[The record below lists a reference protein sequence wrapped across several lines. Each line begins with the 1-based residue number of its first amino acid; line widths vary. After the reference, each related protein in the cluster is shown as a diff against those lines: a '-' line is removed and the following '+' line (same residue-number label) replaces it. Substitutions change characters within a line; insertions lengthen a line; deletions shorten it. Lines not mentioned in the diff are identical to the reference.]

1 MSGGMSDLERFKQR
15 QNEVTDDSLESTRRM
30 VQMVEE
36 SQSAGTKTIEMLENQ
51 GEQLN
56 RIESGLDNINADMK
70 EAEKHLTGMEKWCGL
85 CVMPWNRR
93 KKIKDIDE
101 SKWESNADGT
111 VVRRQPGG
119 SNQGAES
126 GGPYIQKITND
137 AREDEMEDNMQI
149 VGSVLGN
156 LKSMAADMGGEI
168 DRQNKQLDKI
178 DVKASG
184 ADVKIGAANKRTEKL
199 LK

>member
-1 MSGGMSDLERFKQR
+1 MAGMSDLERFKQR
-15 QNEVTDDSLESTRRM
+15 QNEVTDESLESTRRM

-70 EAEKHLTGMEKWCGL
+70 EAQKHLTGMEKWCGL

-101 SKWESNADGT
+101 SKWESNTDGT
-111 VVRRQPGG
+111 VVKRQPGAA
-119 SNQGAES
+119 NQGSSS

-137 AREDEMEDNMQI
+137 AREDEMEENMQA

-168 DRQNKQLDKI
+168 DRQNRQLDKI
-178 DVKASG
+178 DVMASG
-184 ADVKIGAANKRTEKL
+184 ADMKIGAANKRTEKL